1 MTGKWDADDAD
12 FQDLCVLSDYTVSV
26 MSKTLFSHVIRVHPC
41 NLRPNESVCLCARF
55 RLLQYPRLQWR
66 RPMKTQAIIFYFII
80 CACIFLS
87 PASDVTAVEPAPKIS
102 DREIIE
108 SLMRLEAGIQANA
121 VAIKANAQ
129 AIKVNAE
136 AIKANGE
143 MIGSLGTEMKSD
155 VASLRD
161 GMKSDVASLRDGM
174 KSDVASL
181 RDEMKSDMTSLRN
194 EMKSDVASLRN
205 EMKSDVASLRNEMKS
220 DMASLR
226 NGMKSDMASLRNE
239 VKSAIES
246 FRTEITGFLL
256 WGFGLLFTGMLILVG
271 FILWDRRSTL
281 KPVKDEIDDL
291 KERKVDRII
300 AALKKLSEDDARFA
314 QVLRSV
320 GLL

>member
-1 MTGKWDADDAD
+1 
-12 FQDLCVLSDYTVSV
+12 
-26 MSKTLFSHVIRVHPC
+26 
-41 NLRPNESVCLCARF
+41 
-55 RLLQYPRLQWR
+55 
-66 RPMKTQAIIFYFII
+66 MKTQSIIFYFII
-80 CACIFLS
+80 CACIFLF
-87 PASDVTAVEPAPKIS
+87 PASDVAAVEPAPKIS

-129 AIKVNAE
+129 AIKVNR
-136 AIKANGE
+136 E
-143 MIGSLGTEMKSD
+143 MIGSMGTE
-155 VASLRD
+155 
-161 GMKSDVASLRDGM
+161 
-174 KSDVASL
+174 
-181 RDEMKSDMTSLRN
+181 
-194 EMKSDVASLRN
+194 
-205 EMKSDVASLRNEMKS
+205 
-220 DMASLR
+220 
-226 NGMKSDMASLRNE
+226 MKSDMASLRNE

-246 FRTEITGFLL
+246 LRTEITGFLL
-256 WGFGLLFTGMLILVG
+256 WGFGLLFTGMFILVG